1 MMEDLRMENR
11 EEEFVIDFRKILSAL
26 KKWWVVC
33 LFLILTT
40 TAISFLLADK
50 ASVGEYVASG
60 KIMVTEKKFVDPDE
74 PQPSF
79 GLDYSDLQLS
89 KEMVNIYSE
98 IIKSELISD
107 EVITNLGLSISNS
120 YYREKVAVG
129 PSSGSKVMEIKFSFN
144 DEQTAIAIVD
154 EIMDVFSHKIV
165 SIIEIESITILNQA
179 NIASSPVS
187 SSITKNIILGVFIG
201 VILSSGLIFM
211 VVLLDNK
218 IKTQSML
225 KEIFDY
231 PVIGEVSSLLDKK
244 DNQQNDK
251 PVTDKYKDLDK
262 LFIINKYQSSA
273 AEGIRNIRASLLLK
287 ESDLKNRIISVMSP
301 LQGQGKTVIAINLAV
316 SLSQIEK
323 KILLIDCDLQS
334 PTIHNDLAIEKD
346 CGLVEIINDA
356 KSFDDCVV
364 NYMQNLDVLCSGKE
378 ITFAS
383 EFVQSKKLKAF
394 IDEVSKKYDYVV
406 IDSPAIDVTSDAL
419 IISKYTDGS
428 LLIVA
433 AGENDRDSLALI
445 NERLHELQ
453 VNIIGVVLNN
463 KKVF

>member
-1 MMEDLRMENR
+1 MMEDLRMDNR

-26 KKWWVVC
+26 KKWWIVC
-33 LFLILTT
+33 LLLILISTT
-40 TAISFLLADK
+40 ISFLLADK
-50 ASVGEYVASG
+50 TSAGDFIASG
-60 KIMVTEKKFVDPDE
+60 KIMVTEKKIIDPEDT
-74 PQPSF
+74 QPSL

-89 KEMVNIYSE
+89 KEMIKIYSE
-98 IIKSELISD
+98 LIRSEIVSTEVLNKLNLDISD
-107 EVITNLGLSISNS
+107 SEYRRMITVGASNDTKVIEITIAAKDESIAKDMVNMIIEVFI
-120 YYREKVAVG
+120 
-129 PSSGSKVMEIKFSFN
+129 SKVEN
-144 DEQTAIAIVD
+144 IV
-154 EIMDVFSHKIV
+154 EVENVM
-165 SIIEIESITILNQA
+165 ILNNA
-179 NIASSPVS
+179 NIISTPIMPSN
-187 SSITKNIILGVFIG
+187 TKNITIGALLGMM
-201 VILSSGLIFM
+201 LSSGLIFM

-231 PVIGEVSSLLDKK
+231 PIIGEVSSLLEKNDK
-244 DNQQNDK
+244 QNDNS
-251 PVTDKYKDLDK
+251 VMDKYKELDK

-287 ESDLKNRIISVMSP
+287 ETDQKNRVLSVMSP
-301 LQGQGKTVIAINLAV
+301 LQGQGKTSIAINLAV

-323 KILLIDCDLQS
+323 TVLLIDCDLQS
-334 PTIHNDLAIEKD
+334 PTIHDDLAIAKD
-346 CGLVEIINDA
+346 CGLVEIISDY

-364 NYMQNLDVLCSGKE
+364 NYMQNLDVLCSGKK
-378 ITFAS
+378 ITHAS

-394 IDEVSKKYDYVV
+394 IDDMSKRYDYVI

-428 LLIVA
+428 LMVVA
-433 AGENDRDSLALI
+433 AGENDRDSLASI